1 MRVTVRYAAQA
12 REAAGTAEE
21 QLELEGAGTVG
32 QLVAQV
38 ARAHGDPL
46 RRFLVRDDGAPHPS
60 SSWWATSRC
69 GWTTRGRSGTA
80 TSSPSGPRSR
90 AGKGV
95 TERDGAE

>member
-60 SSWWATSRC
+60 VLVVVGDEQVRVDD
-69 GWTTRGRSGTA
+69 
-80 TSSPSGPRSR
+80 PRPL
-90 AGKGV
+90 
-95 TERDGAE
+95 RDGDVVSLWTPISGG